1 MYKLFFSLF
10 AVLVLFSCG
19 GSDNDHS
26 RSFNTAIYKVVLEA
40 VGNDYTANAHIMN
53 MDNVSIVNET
63 TGKDL
68 NQNSVDEYFKGKVV
82 YTMSKKVQYISVQ
95 SVIISET
102 SASLKMTIYKDG
114 EEIYQNTISVP
125 DSENKS
131 KSLFY
136 TNMKD

>member
-10 AVLVLFSCG
+10 AVLVLLSCG
-19 GSDNDHS
+19 GSDNAPS
-26 RSFNTAIYKVVLEA
+26 RSFDTAIYKVVLEA